1 MKRALEIS
9 SLIFTLLI
17 CTLFAGAQNNTSSP
31 YSVFGMGELSS
42 VGYGRNLAI
51 GGTGFGVRDNNQLN
65 LKNPASLTSIDSL
78 NFLFEMG
85 VNCSYTQF
93 LIASD
98 DDKQKSWGG
107 NLSHI
112 TFGHRYTKWI
122 MGAYG
127 IAPYSNIG
135 YTLLTMKSLEGEDS
149 FVFTAWHGT
158 GGLTKY
164 FYNVGVK
171 VFNNFSL
178 GGEVAYLY
186 GPFNETR
193 KTWAAIQS
201 DNPTYFTTNTRYRTF
216 TYKGAFQYS
225 QNLGKKGTNVTIGG
239 TVSPQQKLRGWRY
252 QNVEQ
257 QYGSTSIDSIYYNS
271 MPATPLLIPLT
282 YGGGIGLTWR
292 GQFLLTADYEKSNWS
307 VNTER
312 LYTDQTILSFGF
324 ERLPQKSLDYID
336 RCSFRAGFRYD
347 SGYVRA
353 KGYMIDDTRVT
364 VGLGLPVLKSGS
376 MINLTFEK
384 GFRGTTKRNL
394 ILERY
399 NKLSVA
405 FSMQDLWFG
414 KRKLN

>member
-1 MKRALEIS
+1 MKQAYKIS
-9 SLIFTLLI
+9 SLVFILLI
-17 CTLFAGAQNNTSSP
+17 SSLFLGAQNNTSSP
-31 YSVFGMGELSS
+31 YSVYGVGELAS

-51 GGTGFGVRDNNQLN
+51 GGTGFAVRDHNMLN

-85 VNCSYTQF
+85 VNCSFTRF
-93 LIASD
+93 IVASD
-98 DDKQKSWGG
+98 DDKQESWGG
-107 NLSHI
+107 NLSHV
-112 TFGHRYTKWI
+112 TFGHRYNKWI

-135 YTLLTMKSLEGEDS
+135 YTLLTQQSLEGEQS
-149 FVFTAWHGT
+149 YVYTTWHGT

-171 VFNNFSL
+171 VFNNLSL

-186 GPFNETR
+186 GPFDETR
-193 KTWAAIQS
+193 KTWAVIQS

-225 QNLGKKGTNVTIGG
+225 QNLGKKGTNITIGG
-239 TVSPQQKLRGWRY
+239 TISPQQKLRGWRY

-257 QYGSTSIDSIYYNS
+257 QYGSTIIDSLYYTS
-271 MPATPLLIPLT
+271 MAASPLLIPLT
-282 YGGGIGLTWR
+282 YGAGVSLTWR
-292 GQFLLTADYEKSNWS
+292 GRYLLTADYEKSNWS
-307 VNTER
+307 VNTSR
-312 LYTDQTILSFGF
+312 LYVDQTILSIGF
-324 ERLPQKSLDYID
+324 ERLPKKSLNYFD
-336 RCSFRAGFRYD
+336 RCSLRAGFRYD
-347 SGYVRA
+347 SGYVKT
-353 KGYMIDDTRVT
+353 KGYMIDDARAT

-376 MINLTFEK
+376 MISVTYER
-384 GFRGTTKRNL
+384 GSRGTTKRNL